1 MKIFIKYVENN
12 SFPDIVDLVKIMWK
26 EGISF
31 SKVADDVSFKN
42 CTTLSLAW
50 DKWLDDKRWV
60 LHPQFKEYIYFDIQR
75 NDSLFSNKI
84 LLEIDDNAIEVD
96 KRAFYKAVI
105 YISEK
110 VQGEISIN
118 GTVWLAPNDYAKT
131 VNEYLQLSFEKAIEL
146 SLSH

>member
-1 MKIFIKYVENN
+1 MKVFIKYRENN
-12 SFPDIVDLVKIMWK
+12 PLPDIEDLVKIMWN

-31 SKVADDVSFKN
+31 SKVADDVRFKN

-60 LHPQFKEYIYFDIQR
+60 SHPKFKEYIYFDIER
-75 NDSLFSNKI
+75 KDPLFFNKI
-84 LLEIDDNAIEVD
+84 SLEIDDNAIEVD

-118 GTVWLAPNDYAKT
+118 GTVWLDSNDYAKT
-131 VNEYLQLSFEKAIEL
+131 VNEYLKLSFEKAIEL